1 MQDFGLPDPL
11 INDKM
16 TDISSMHICT
26 KVVSNKL

>member
-26 KVVSNKL
+26 KSGGVP

>member
-16 TDISSMHICT
+16 TDISSIHICIMSGG
-26 KVVSNKL
+26 VP